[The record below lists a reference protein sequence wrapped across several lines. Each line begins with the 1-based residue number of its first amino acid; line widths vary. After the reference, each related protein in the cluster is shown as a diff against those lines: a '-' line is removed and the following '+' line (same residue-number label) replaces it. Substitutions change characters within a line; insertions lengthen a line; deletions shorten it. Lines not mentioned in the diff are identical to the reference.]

1 MKWSQLTC
9 MVMILVSL
17 AAVASGAEKEVL
29 SYRTFIDYAKQ
40 GKVKSVV
47 VSGYGVDAINATIE
61 KDGGETTFSVKKPF
75 NVGEDALLLDFLTE
89 HNIPHEILDRDM
101 QSPRF
106 MWAAMLPAL
115 LMFAVPGLML
125 VLMVILAFLTLSKIS
140 HVERMVESDKGK

>member
-9 MVMILVSL
+9 MVMMLVSL

-47 VSGYGVDAINATIE
+47 VSGYGVDAIKATIE

-140 HVERMVESDKGK
+140 HVERMVESDKEK

>member
-1 MKWSQLTC
+1 MKWPTVTC
-9 MVMILVSL
+9 MFMMIVSL
-17 AAVASGAEKEVL
+17 AAVASGDEKDVL

-47 VSGYGVDAINATIE
+47 ISGSGVDTIKATIE
-61 KDGGETTFSVKKPF
+61 KDGGEATLCVKKPF
-75 NVGEDALLLDFLTE
+75 NAGEDALLLDFLTE
-89 HNIPHEILDRDM
+89 HNIPHEVLDRDLG
-101 QSPRF
+101 SHHF

-140 HVERMVESDKGK
+140 HVERMMESDNRK